1 MNYKEKIEETR
12 EFIWGRF
19 KFLFDHTTEGD
30 GEIEEYHCGGW
41 RDEAM
46 AEIEHKL
53 TALYEQAQRD
63 AVEGLKVRQISGF
76 QRDELGRWY
85 KRYPT
90 GMVLVTDELLLDALN
105 VRQENID
112 LINEYLNQTKE
123 DSEIH

>member
-1 MNYKEKIEETR
+1 MNYKDKIEEIKK
-12 EFIWGRF
+12 EFWSRVLEVSPAAINSESISIVS
-19 KFLFDHTTEGD
+19 DGD
-30 GEIEEYHCGGW
+30 VDWLI
-41 RDEAM
+41 
-46 AEIEHKL
+46 
-53 TALYEQAQRD
+53 EQAQRD

-90 GMVLVTDELLLDALN
+90 GMVLVTDEMLLDALN

-123 DSEIH
+123 DK

>member
-1 MNYKEKIEETR
+1 MNIKEKIEE
-12 EFIWGRF
+12 I
-19 KFLFDHTTEGD
+19 LN
-30 GEIEEYHCGGW
+30 IYVEEYDLRMIRIIGEEQVAK
-41 RDEAM
+41 DLVE
-46 AEIEHKL
+46 ELL
-53 TALYEQAQRD
+53 TLYEQAQRD
-63 AVEGLKVRQISGF
+63 AVGGLKVRQISGF

-112 LINEYLNQTKE
+112 LINDYLNQTKE